1 MMKREVTRTISAEL
15 KPYGNTDVSALKD
28 VISRDEIRND
38 YRREIVRL
46 IDERHKA
53 LLSKAQDAPLDF
65 TTLEA
70 LIRQFNKDKKNSA
83 AKKEV
88 EAEQKLLCRQFI
100 DFLSSENEEEFKK
113 LTAATPSIVIKE
125 MVADNPDDE
134 RIRTFDRFATYLK
147 DYNLARKNI
156 YDANNKANSA
166 GHRLVTE
173 NFSIFIKNK
182 DAYMKL
188 LEEYRIIIDAV
199 FGNLPDL
206 SDFIRSFASTEDYM
220 KFSVQ
225 DNIVKY
231 NAIAGEINKVIN
243 LYVQQNQ
250 DDKDLRK
257 ALKKLRMKNLYK
269 QILFDAESVFPVFT
283 KITSESELRILIH
296 TLWEETLESGKTL
309 DEAMR
314 LLNDVSNYDGTGI
327 YIKKKS
333 IDTLSQ
339 KLYGDYAII
348 GRKIGREKIKKTDFF
363 SLADA
368 VGSETK
374 LDKFFCPLNG
384 YKSEA
389 LVTYAAIKSF
399 NEIMSSDTAV
409 EYVNKFMTALNE
421 FWRIASVIAV
431 PDDSVATDVE
441 FYNVYKEISEK
452 IDLINSAY
460 NIVQTF
466 VKHRPADISK
476 KFRLT
481 FDYPTFM
488 DGWDV
493 DKIMNNKYGAA
504 MFRKDKRL
512 YIGVTNKQSVPDFKH
527 IRPAKEGEE
536 IFQFVVYKQLSNPS
550 NQLPHMF
557 KTIAPEDVARIFNN
571 KKSDTAFSD
580 ADMKKVVDYYKKCL
594 LERYSDT
601 YHFNFSETSE
611 YKNIND
617 FYKEVAESTYN
628 ISFIDIPASQI
639 DEWIDDKKIFM
650 FSVHTKDYQPGAH
663 GTKELFTIFLEALF
677 SEDNLK
683 NDVIRLNGQSSIFM
697 RSKVIKNPYIHKAGS
712 VLLNKRDKS
721 GYPIPNN
728 VYTSL
733 FDYLN
738 GKKSK
743 LDLSEEELSY
753 LDRINYKTGSYDIVK
768 DRRYTSDK
776 FIVNIP
782 MTMNKGHR
790 VTDKEFNAYVRR
802 EYNLS
807 QDVHLMGIDRGE
819 RNMIYVTVVDHNGKT
834 VEQKSLNVLDGYDYQ
849 MKLAQLEKERRDNQ
863 KKWKPAGQ
871 IKHFK
876 EGYVGKAVHEICRL
890 ILKYNAIIVMES
902 LNKKFMTRRSA
913 SFGSAVY
920 SQFQKALLNKLSYLV
935 LKDRNPLEKGGI
947 LNGYQFASC
956 PDKIEEQPVQY
967 GRVLFVTAGYT
978 SSIDPVTG
986 FVSLFSFDEYED
998 SNEKARRY
1006 TDGFD
1011 IIRVNEDNVAEL
1023 FFSYD
1028 KFKTSEKWTNKTW
1041 HCIIRGK
1048 RIIPH
1053 KNQKTGFWEYR
1064 NEDMRE
1070 ELDGLFEKYGKRLA
1084 PGTDIMALM
1093 GDIRKKNP
1101 EIDKE
1106 FVFLM
1111 KKVFRLRNYNRETGE
1126 DYIIS
1131 PAVDGYGE
1139 TFDSR
1144 DSRNAEIGRPVN
1156 GDSNGSRN
1164 IAIKGLMSLRSITE
1178 IEKFHSVSNA
1188 DWFRGVGTFSE

>member
-1 MMKREVTRTISAEL
+1 MKREVTKTISAEL

-28 VISRDEIRND
+28 VINRDEIRND

-83 AKKEV
+83 VKKEV
-88 EAEQKLLCRQFI
+88 EAEQKSLCRQFI
-100 DFLSSENEEEFKK
+100 DFLSSKNKEEFKK

-125 MVADNPDDE
+125 MIADNPGDE
-134 RIRTFDRFATYLK
+134 HIRTFDRFATYLK
-147 DYNLARKNI
+147 DYNLARNNI
-156 YDANNKANSA
+156 YAANNKANSA

-199 FGNLPDL
+199 YGNLPDL
-206 SDFIRSFASTEDYM
+206 SDFIRSFALTEDYM

-231 NAIAGEINKVIN
+231 NAVAGEINKVIN

-250 DDKDLRK
+250 DDKNLRK
-257 ALKKLRMKNLYK
+257 TLKKLRMKNLYK
-269 QILFDAESVFPVFT
+269 QILFDAESIFPLFT
-283 KITSESELRILIH
+283 KITSESELKILIS
-296 TLWEETLESGKTL
+296 TLWEDTLESGKML
-309 DEAMR
+309 DEVIR
-314 LLNDVSNYDGTGI
+314 LLNDIDNYDATGI

-339 KLYGDYAII
+339 KLYGNYAII
-348 GRKIGREKIKKTDFF
+348 GRKIGREKIKKADFF

-374 LDKFFCPLNG
+374 LDKFFRPLNG

-399 NEIMSSDTAV
+399 DEIMSSDTAV

-452 IDLINSAY
+452 ISLINSAY
-460 NIVQTF
+460 NIVGTF
-466 VKHRPADISK
+466 VKHRPIDISK
-476 KFRLT
+476 KFRLS

-493 DKIMNNKYGAA
+493 DKIMNNEYGAA
-504 MFRKDKRL
+504 MFRKENRL
-512 YIGVTNKQSVPDFKH
+512 YIGVTNKQSIPDFKD
-527 IRPAKEGEE
+527 IRPAKDGEE

-550 NQLPHMF
+550 NQLPRLF
-557 KTIAPEDVARIFNN
+557 KSSAPDDVAKIFAN
-571 KKSDTAFSD
+571 KKSDTPFSD
-580 ADMKKVVDYYKKCL
+580 ADMVKIVEYYKKCL
-594 LERYSDT
+594 LERYGDT
-601 YHFNFSETSE
+601 YDYNFSETSK

-617 FYKEVAESTYN
+617 FFKEVAESMYK

-663 GTKELFTIFLEALF
+663 GTKELFTMFLEALF

-683 NDVIRLNGQSSIFM
+683 NDIIRLNGQSSIFM
-697 RSKVIKNPYIHKAGS
+697 RSKVIKNPYTHKAGS

-721 GYPIPNN
+721 GNPIPNN
-728 VYTSL
+728 VHMSL
-733 FDYLN
+733 FNYLN
-738 GKKSK
+738 GNKSK
-743 LDLSEEELSY
+743 SDLSDEELSY
-753 LDRINYKTGSYDIVK
+753 LDKINYKTSPYDIVK

-782 MTMNKGHR
+782 ITINKGCK
-790 VTDKEFNAYVRR
+790 VTDKEFNDYVRK
-802 EYNLS
+802 EYKLS
-807 QDVHLMGIDRGE
+807 TDAHIIGIDRGE
-819 RNMIYVTVVDHNGKT
+819 RNMIYITVVDHNGKT

-849 MKLAQLEKERRDNQ
+849 MKLTQLEKERRDNQ

-876 EGYVGKAVHEICRL
+876 DGYVGKAVHEICQL
-890 ILKYNAIIVMES
+890 MLKYNAIIVMES

-913 SFGSAVY
+913 AFGPAIY
-920 SQFQKALLNKLSYLV
+920 SKFQKALLNKLSYLV
-935 LKDRNPLEKGGI
+935 LKDRKPLEKGGI

-956 PDKIEEQPVQY
+956 PDKIDEQPVQY
-967 GRVLFVTAGYT
+967 GRVFFVTAGYT

-986 FVSLFSFDEYED
+986 FVSLFNFDEYGD
-998 SNEKARRY
+998 SNEKAKKF
-1006 TDGFD
+1006 TNGFD
-1011 IIRVNEDNVAEL
+1011 IIRVNEENVAEL

-1053 KNQKTGFWEYR
+1053 KNQNTGLWEYH
-1064 NEDMRE
+1064 NEDMRK
-1070 ELDGLFEKYGKRLA
+1070 ELDELFEKYGKKLA
-1084 PGTDIMALM
+1084 AGTDIKELM
-1093 GDIRKKNP
+1093 DDIRKENP

-1111 KKVFRLRNYNRETGE
+1111 KKVFRLRNFNRETGE

-1131 PAVDGYGE
+1131 SAVDGYGE

-1144 DSRNAEIGRPVN
+1144 DLRNAEIGRPVN

-1164 IAIKGLMSLRSITE
+1164 IAIKGLMSLRTITE
-1178 IEKFHSVSNA
+1178 TEKFHSVSNA
-1188 DWFRGVGTFSE
+1188 DWFRGVGSFSE